1 MSTGLEIGNELP
13 FGMKNLWSENGTANW
28 HIIEQ
33 QDWFMDLQ
41 NCPQDP
47 NFHAEGNVAI
57 HTRMVLDALLEL
69 EEYQVLGAYDRQILK
84 WSALLHDIGK
94 PKCTITDEKGYI
106 RAPKHAAIG
115 EKMARKML
123 WDMDFKSREA
133 ICSLIRL
140 HGLPIWCLD
149 KNNPYA
155 AVASASLRLV
165 NKHLYLLSKA
175 DVLGRKSVNQDDFLE
190 RVELYKDF
198 CIEQECWEEAKSF
211 HNTHSQF
218 KFFHKQSHYPAV
230 IYDDTAFEIIL
241 LSGIPGS
248 GKDTYAK
255 TLKLPIISLDD
266 IRAEFDIKVTDKKAQ
281 GKVAQIAYKRAKEY
295 AAKKKSFVWNST
307 NLTHELRTRI
317 VNTLSVYNPRFKLV
331 YIETSKANIWSRRRA
346 TIPVRKLEKMMDKM
360 EIPLPSE
367 GHSIEYI
374 RN

>member
-94 PKCTITDEKGYI
+94 PKCTITDEEGYI

-266 IRAEFDIKVTDKKAQ
+266 IRAEFDIKVMDKKAQ

-367 GHSIEYI
+367 VHSIEYI

>member
-94 PKCTITDEKGYI
+94 PKCTITDEEGYI

-367 GHSIEYI
+367 VHSIEYI

>member
-69 EEYQVLGAYDRQILK
+69 EEYQVLGGYDRQILK

-94 PKCTITDEKGYI
+94 PKCTITDEEGYI

-367 GHSIEYI
+367 VHSIEYI

>member
-57 HTRMVLDALLEL
+57 HTRMVLDALLGL

-94 PKCTITDEKGYI
+94 PKCTITDEEGYI

-123 WDMDFKSREA
+123 WDMDLKSREA

-367 GHSIEYI
+367 VHSIEYI